1 MNKYKRLLSNT
12 LIFAIGTFSSKV
24 LSFLLTPLLSH
35 ALSPAEFSI
44 TNMIVDMGNL
54 LLPVV
59 TLGIVNSIIRF
70 GLDRSVKKSDVFSTG
85 FFTILFGFLLLL
97 VLQPVIV
104 PVLTPVMEL
113 MDIEPKYVSQYMMY
127 LICFVGM
134 SSMRSLFSQFT
145 RARGLVRLFAV
156 DGIISTFTTVLF
168 SCLYVM
174 VFHMGVVGY
183 ISAIITSDTC
193 SVIFLA
199 ITSKNLRYL
208 QPLRIDR
215 AVPGA
220 MLRYSIPMVPNTIFW
235 WITNIANRFLIAAL
249 MSQTDAGLYVAAY
262 KVPNLIVLVSG
273 IFMDAWQMSAVTE
286 TKGRNR
292 FFTRVFT
299 AYYALMFMA
308 ASGVILFS
316 KVITHILVADDYYVS
331 WQYIP
336 LLVVAT
342 VFTCLVNFLG
352 SVYMME
358 KKSMHSLLTAIVGA
372 GVNVGLN
379 FLLIPVWDVNGSVVA
394 MLVSY
399 FVVFLIRMADTKRY
413 VRIRVSIFRMSVN
426 TALLLVQALIMIFEF
441 PLWILWEILLTAL
454 MLVLNAKEILESVMK
469 ILHRGGKASAENG

>member
-104 PVLTPVMEL
+104 PVLTPIMEL

-174 VFHMGVVGY
+174 
-183 ISAIITSDTC
+183 
-193 SVIFLA
+193 
-199 ITSKNLRYL
+199 
-208 QPLRIDR
+208 
-215 AVPGA
+215 
-220 MLRYSIPMVPNTIFW
+220 YSIW
-235 WITNIANRFLIAAL
+235 
-249 MSQTDAGLYVAAY
+249 
-262 KVPNLIVLVSG
+262 
-273 IFMDAWQMSAVTE
+273 
-286 TKGRNR
+286 
-292 FFTRVFT
+292 
-299 AYYALMFMA
+299 
-308 ASGVILFS
+308 
-316 KVITHILVADDYYVS
+316 
-331 WQYIP
+331 
-336 LLVVAT
+336 
-342 VFTCLVNFLG
+342 
-352 SVYMME
+352 
-358 KKSMHSLLTAIVGA
+358 
-372 GVNVGLN
+372 
-379 FLLIPVWDVNGSVVA
+379 VW
-394 MLVSY
+394 
-399 FVVFLIRMADTKRY
+399 
-413 VRIRVSIFRMSVN
+413 
-426 TALLLVQALIMIFEF
+426 
-441 PLWILWEILLTAL
+441 
-454 MLVLNAKEILESVMK
+454 
-469 ILHRGGKASAENG
+469 